1 MKELNEKYAQIV
13 QNRLEENLISG
24 RKAQEYMENSTAI
37 YRGEPVACL
46 YMPKVFSQEAWEFL
60 QKAAADI
67 CEILDKVTARYLI
80 DAEYRK
86 LFGFEKELE
95 ELILADAGYSRLL
108 PIARLDIFFDENDFS
123 FKFCEFNADGASAM
137 NEDRE
142 INTAIANS
150 DAMQQF
156 SQEYNVRRFEF
167 FDSWVQEFLNNYA
180 EFSSGKKLSGSPYAK
195 DSLADSGV
203 LDGVGG
209 TSNDSCPRVAIADF
223 MDNATPNE
231 FIEFQKAF
239 RKAGVECEIVE
250 IRDFKYV
257 DGHLQTPDGKKI
269 DAIYRRAVTC
279 DIMARK
285 SDVQPFLQATRD
297 GAVCVIGHFRT
308 QVIHNKITYKI
319 LRMPETLAFLTPY
332 EREYVLRHI
341 PETYS
346 LVSNKFVAKC
356 DVLQNKND
364 WVIKPED
371 LYGSRG
377 VYVGEDCTDEEWA
390 EAVENAT
397 DTGYLLQRFCPPY
410 KSLNLDFSEKIG
422 NTAECNVAECNA
434 NKNDENVDSGKASH
448 NTEARPNFKIYNNI
462 TGLFVYN
469 GKLQGIYSRAGLAA
483 SISPFKR
490 GLTLASVVAQPLA

>member
-13 QNRLEENLISG
+13 QNRLEENLLSG

-46 YMPKVFSQEAWEFL
+46 YMPKVFSAAAWEFL
-60 QKAAADI
+60 QKAAEDI
-67 CEILDKVTARYLI
+67 CGILDKVTARYLA

-142 INTAIANS
+142 INTAIAES
-150 DAMQQF
+150 DAMLQF
-156 SQEYNVRRFEF
+156 SQEYDVQRFEF
-167 FDSWVQEFLNNYA
+167 FDSWVREFLSNYA
-180 EFSSGKKLSGSPYAK
+180 EFSSSAGI
-195 DSLADSGV
+195 
-203 LDGVGG
+203 
-209 TSNDSCPRVAIADF
+209 PRVAIADF

-231 FIEFQKAF
+231 FLEFQKVF

-250 IRDFKYV
+250 IRDFVYA

-285 SDVQPFLQATRD
+285 GDVQPFLQAAREK
-297 GAVCVIGHFRT
+297 AVCVIGHFRT
-308 QVIHNKITYKI
+308 QVIHNKITFKI

-346 LVSNKFVAKC
+346 LEFEENKNVEKC
-356 DVLQNKND
+356 DVLQNKAATPPLFSDRGKLRSNFLKLNKND

-390 EAVENAT
+390 EAVENAIG
-397 DTGYLLQRFCPPY
+397 TGYLLQRFCPPY
-410 KSLNLDFSEKIG
+410 KSLNLDFSEKNEGDAAATPPI
-422 NTAECNVAECNA
+422 
-434 NKNDENVDSGKASH
+434 
-448 NTEARPNFKIYNNI
+448 FKMYNNI

-483 SISPFKR
+483 SISPYKR
-490 GLTLASVVAQPLA
+490 GLTLASVVARPV